1 MCVIKNTDG
10 GTIMMNLDDVGAH
23 VDIVGRLA
31 VRFGIYLPNITAANG
46 YQLIVRIIHEK
57 DQFVIEIP
65 AKNFLLTFDEQHP
78 LGLWRGMIDLAEY
91 KDTGS
96 HFGMPGTYL
105 YRFTLLQKQPSR
117 ADTSSQMTLPEFH
130 PRTPIPHPLPPNLIP
145 AFLT

>member
-10 GTIMMNLDDVGAH
+10 GTIMITLDEVGAH
-23 VDIVGRLA
+23 VDRDGGLA
-31 VRFGIYLPNITAANG
+31 VRFSIYLPNITAAKG

-78 LGLWRGMIDLAEY
+78 LGLWRAMIDLTEY

-105 YRFTLLQKQPSR
+105 YRYTLFQQPAINCHS
-117 ADTSSQMTLPEFH
+117 
-130 PRTPIPHPLPPNLIP
+130 IP
-145 AFLT
+145 